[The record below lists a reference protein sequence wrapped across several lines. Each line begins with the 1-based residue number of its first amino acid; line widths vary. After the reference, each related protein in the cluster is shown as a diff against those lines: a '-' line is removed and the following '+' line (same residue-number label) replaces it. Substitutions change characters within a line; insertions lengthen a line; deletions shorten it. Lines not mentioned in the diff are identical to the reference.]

1 MRFLFIALLLF
12 AFSACSFK
20 KFYPLGGAVI
30 GGSAG
35 ALGGPVTGGLGAG
48 AGWTVGELAKDDE
61 TIQETK
67 TELQDAKE
75 TIQALTTGD
84 VEALLQKE
92 SEKQKGFV
100 AKLEDSIYSLLK
112 IVGVVVG
119 LLVLTPIIYTRLKCR
134 KTLQMLGLKDE
145 ELGRSK

>member
-1 MRFLFIALLLF
+1 MRQVFLGLILCAI
-12 AFSACSFK
+12 SGCSLK

-35 ALGGPVTGGLGAG
+35 SLGGPITGGLGAG

-61 TIQETK
+61 TIEETK
-67 TELQDAKE
+67 TELADAKE

-84 VEALLQKE
+84 VEKLLEKE

-100 AKLEDSIYSLLK
+100 AKLEESIYSLLR

-119 LLVLTPIIYTRLKCR
+119 LLVVTPIVYTRLKCR
-134 KTLQMLGLKDE
+134 KTMEMLGIADE
-145 ELGRSK
+145 KLGRTK